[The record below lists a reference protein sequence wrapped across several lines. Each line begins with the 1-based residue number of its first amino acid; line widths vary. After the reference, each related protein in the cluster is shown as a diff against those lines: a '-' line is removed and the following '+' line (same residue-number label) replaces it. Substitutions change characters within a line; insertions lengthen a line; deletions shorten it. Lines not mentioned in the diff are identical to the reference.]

1 MGQKRNPFLKKI
13 KFYMATMVGGFKY
26 FLFSSLFGEMIQF
39 DGPHIFQMGWFNH
52 QPDDSGDF
60 FNHFFPPKNCGPGE
74 SIGIVRKT
82 RPQRLLFRR
91 WYLGL
96 WDRDRSTTGKR
107 PQDNFLGSGILT

>member
-60 FNHFFPPKNCGPGE
+60 FNHFFPPKNCGPWGVDRNCTE
-74 SIGIVRKT
+74 DTSTATPFSPMV
-82 RPQRLLFRR
+82 P
-91 WYLGL
+91 WALG
-96 WDRDRSTTGKR
+96 
-107 PQDNFLGSGILT
+107 